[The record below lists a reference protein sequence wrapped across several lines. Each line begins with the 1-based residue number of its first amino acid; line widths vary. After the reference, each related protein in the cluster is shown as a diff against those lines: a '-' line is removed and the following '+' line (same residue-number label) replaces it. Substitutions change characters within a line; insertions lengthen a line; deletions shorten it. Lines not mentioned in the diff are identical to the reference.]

1 MLLSLLKE
9 WRADLD
15 QNKIIGSVM
24 LDLSKALNCIPRDL
38 LIAKLNVYEFD
49 EEALKLIYSYL
60 KGRKQSVLINNIHSN
75 FLELLSGLP
84 QGSIL
89 VALLFNTFINNL
101 FLTDC
106 DCKFLLSHTYAF

>member
-1 MLLSLLKE
+1 MLLRLLKE

-15 QNKIIGSVM
+15 QNKIIGSVL
-24 LDLSKALNCIPRDL
+24 LDLSKALNCIPHDL

-106 DCKFLLSHTYAF
+106 KFLLSHTYAF